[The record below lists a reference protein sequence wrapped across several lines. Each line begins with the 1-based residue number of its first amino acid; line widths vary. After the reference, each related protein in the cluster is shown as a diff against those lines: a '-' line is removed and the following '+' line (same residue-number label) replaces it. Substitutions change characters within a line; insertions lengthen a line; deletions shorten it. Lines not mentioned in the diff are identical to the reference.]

1 LRNFECFRLCVE
13 SLSRRFRF
21 LPTTRQLLFC
31 RSERGSKV
39 LRVTRRI
46 TVCIK
51 QRLVKTRWDM
61 MLQFESEL
69 SGADRSSAAALQNVE
84 KRKHEGLMRPDEEDV
99 AT

>member
-1 LRNFECFRLCVE
+1 
-13 SLSRRFRF
+13 
-21 LPTTRQLLFC
+21 
-31 RSERGSKV
+31 
-39 LRVTRRI
+39 
-46 TVCIK
+46 
-51 QRLVKTRWDM
+51 M